1 MPFCGA
7 KCLLLTQSGHC
18 PFQCCS
24 LIRYDGLYLS
34 LGDCMKRREFITL
47 LGGAA
52 VAWPLAARAQQV
64 DRMRRIGVI
73 VGLPED
79 DANMV
84 ARLTALRQGLA
95 KRGWSEDRNIRIDY
109 RYAPAGA
116 HAQALA
122 KELIALQPE
131 VILAH
136 TVTVAAALQKETSTT
151 PIVFVSLSDPIGSGF
166 IASLARPGGNM
177 TGLTTFEASVA
188 GKWVSMLKEVIPG
201 IKRAAF
207 VANPEIKTYDFYLRA
222 VQAPAA
228 ALAIE
233 VVPCPVK
240 SAAEITSVIEDVA
253 RVSDTG
259 LIVPPDVFTVAHS
272 DLIIALAARHRLPAV
287 YWVGYLV
294 AKGGL
299 MSYGTDRVDEMR
311 QAASYIDRILRGD
324 KPADLP
330 VQAPTKFETVVNLK
344 TAKAL
349 GVTIP
354 PGLLLAAD
362 EVIE

>member
-1 MPFCGA
+1 MRRRKFIELVA
-7 KCLLLTQSGHC
+7 
-18 PFQCCS
+18 
-24 LIRYDGLYLS
+24 GL
-34 LGDCMKRREFITL
+34 
-47 LGGAA
+47 
-52 VAWPLAARAQQV
+52 VVWPLAARAQQA
-64 DRMRRIGVI
+64 DRMRRIGVL
-73 VGLPED
+73 VGLREH

-95 KRGWSEDRNIRIDY
+95 KHGWSEDRNIRIDY
-109 RYAPAGA
+109 RYAPGGI

-122 KELIALQPE
+122 KELIALEAE

-136 TVTVAAALQKETSTT
+136 TTTVAAALQKETSTI
-151 PIVFVSLSDPIGSGF
+151 PIVFVSLADPIGSGF
-166 IASLARPGGNM
+166 IVSLARPGGNM
-177 TGLTTFEASVA
+177 TGLTTFEASIA
-188 GKWVSMLKEVIPG
+188 GKWVSMLKEVNPSM
-201 IKRAAF
+201 KRAAF
-207 VANPEIKTYDFYLRA
+207 LANPEIKTYDFYLRA

-233 VVPCPVK
+233 IIPRPVK
-240 SAAEITSVIEDVA
+240 NAAEITNVIEDLA
-253 RVSDTG
+253 HVSDSG
-259 LIVPPDVFTVAHS
+259 LIVAPDAFIVVHG
-272 DLIIALAARHRLPAV
+272 DLIIALAARHRWPAV
-287 YWVGYLV
+287 YAFGYLV
-294 AKGGL
+294 AEGGL

-349 GVTIP
+349 GVTLP

>member
-1 MPFCGA
+1 
-7 KCLLLTQSGHC
+7 
-18 PFQCCS
+18 
-24 LIRYDGLYLS
+24 
-34 LGDCMKRREFITL
+34 
-47 LGGAA
+47 
-52 VAWPLAARAQQV
+52 
-64 DRMRRIGVI
+64 
-73 VGLPED
+73 
-79 DANMV
+79 
-84 ARLTALRQGLA
+84 LA

-109 RYAPAGA
+109 RYAPGGI

-122 KELIALQPE
+122 KELIALEPE

-136 TVTVAAALQKETSTT
+136 TTTVAAALQKETSTI
-151 PIVFVSLSDPIGSGF
+151 PIVSGF
-166 IASLARPGGNM
+166 IVSLARPGGNM
-177 TGLTTFEASVA
+177 TGLTTFEASIA
-188 GKWVSMLKEVIPG
+188 GKWVSMLKEVNPSM
-201 IKRAAF
+201 KRAAF
-207 VANPEIKTYDFYLRA
+207 LANPEIKTYDFYLRA

-233 VVPCPVK
+233 IIPRPVK
-240 SAAEITSVIEDVA
+240 NAAEITNVIEDLA
-253 RVSDTG
+253 HVSDSG
-259 LIVPPDVFTVAHS
+259 LIVAPDAFIVVHG

-287 YWVGYLV
+287 YAFGYLV
-294 AKGGL
+294 AEGGL

-349 GVTIP
+349 GVTLP

>member
-1 MPFCGA
+1 M
-7 KCLLLTQSGHC
+7 
-18 PFQCCS
+18 
-24 LIRYDGLYLS
+24 
-34 LGDCMKRREFITL
+34 RRRKFIEL
-47 LGGAA
+47 
-52 VAWPLAARAQQV
+52 VAGSAIWPLAARAQQA
-64 DRMRRIGVI
+64 DRIRRIGVLL
-73 VGLPED
+73 GLPED

-84 ARLTALRQGLA
+84 ARITALRQGLA
-95 KRGWSEDRNIRIDY
+95 KRGWSEGRNIRIDI
-109 RYAPAGA
+109 RYAPAGNN
-116 HAQALA
+116 AQALA
-122 KELIALQPE
+122 KETIASEPD

-136 TVTVAAALQKETSTT
+136 TVNVAAALQKETSTI
-151 PIVFVSLSDPIGSGF
+151 PIVFVSLSDPIGSGL
-166 IASLARPGGNM
+166 IVSLARPGGNI
-177 TGLTTFEASVA
+177 TGLTTFEAGIA
-188 GKWVSMLKEVIPG
+188 GKWVSMLKEVNPSM
-201 IKRAAF
+201 KRAAF
-207 VANPEIKTYDFYLRA
+207 LANPEIKTYDFYLGA

-233 VVPCPVK
+233 IIPRPVK
-240 SAAEITSVIEDVA
+240 NAAEITNVIEDLA
-253 RVSDTG
+253 RVSDSG

-272 DLIIALAARHRLPAV
+272 GLIIALTARHRLPAV
-287 YWVGYLV
+287 YAFGYLV
-294 AKGGL
+294 ADGGL

-349 GVTIP
+349 GVTLP